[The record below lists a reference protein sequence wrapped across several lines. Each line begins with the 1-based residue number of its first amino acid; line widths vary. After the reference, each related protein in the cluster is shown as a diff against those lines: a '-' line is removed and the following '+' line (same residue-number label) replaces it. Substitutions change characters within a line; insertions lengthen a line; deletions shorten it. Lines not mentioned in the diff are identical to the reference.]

1 MARFHAIVGSMF
13 EVLAF
18 VYENYLGAESCPEPA
33 HLERKLSAV
42 GFESDEIHEAMAW
55 LTGLNRVAKLEAL
68 EPWLIQPHPHSLRVY
83 SGPEQ
88 RQLGMRCIGFLSFLE
103 SCKVLTA
110 HMREVIIDRAMAA
123 PGAPVT
129 LDDFKIIVLLVF
141 WSFGFEP
148 DALILDELCDTPQG
162 RLAH

>member
-1 MARFHAIVGSMF
+1 MF
-13 EVLAF
+13 DVLAF
-18 VYENYLGAESCPEPA
+18 VYENCLGSESCPEPS

-42 GFESDEIHEAMAW
+42 GFESDEIHDAMDW
-55 LTGLNRVAKLEAL
+55 LTGLNKVTQQVPLK
-68 EPWLIQPHPHSLRVY
+68 PWLIQPHSHSMRVY
-83 SGPEQ
+83 SASEH

-110 HMREVIIDRAMAA
+110 HMREVIIDRAMATASA
-123 PGAPVT
+123 PIA

-141 WSFGFEP
+141 WSFGLEP
-148 DALILDELCDTPQG
+148 DALILDELCDSAET